1 MFNMGYC
8 RFENTCGALEE
19 CIDAL
24 LRQEPMS
31 ERELAYAERLR
42 ENYEEFISALRN
54 YNPENND

>member
-1 MFNMGYC
+1 MGYC

-31 ERELAYAERLR
+31 ERELAYAEKLQ

-54 YNPENND
+54 YNPKNND